1 MPSFQITISPTR
13 RAAARFIS
21 TVRRAIQQALVE
33 EYKDRGLT
41 QSDIARILKVHRSVI
56 NREIRGDKDLTLG
69 RIGELSHAL
78 GRDPTFSLPKKKK
91 RDGVNTFV
99 ELKPVR
105 VKFEPPD
112 TYGNLKA
119 DKTGGRVIELEAVT

>member
-13 RAAARFIS
+13 RAAARFIA

-41 QSDIARILKVHRSVI
+41 QSDIARVLKVHRSVI

-69 RIGELSHAL
+69 RIGELAHAL
-78 GRDPTFSLPKKKK
+78 GRDPIFSLPRKRK
-91 RDGVNTFV
+91 RDGANLPPPPIKATVLRSPDPTSDSGS
-99 ELKPVR
+99 KAVR
-105 VKFEPPD
+105 VKILEPI
-112 TYGNLKA
+112 GA
-119 DKTGGRVIELEAVT
+119 